1 MWGKRR
7 EARPA
12 RVDTLVGEGTC
23 VSGDLVFRGG
33 MHVDGV
39 IRGNVSAEAG
49 DDAALLVLGERGTIE
64 GDVKAPHVVIN
75 GRVQGDVRAVES
87 LELAAQARVSGALYY
102 VRLEMAL
109 GAEVNGKLVCL
120 TKEMLSKSLP
130 APVEFSARLARGAEK
145 IQAVDR

>member
-1 MWGKRR
+1 MPPCWSW
-7 EARPA
+7 
-12 RVDTLVGEGTC
+12 V
-23 VSGDLVFRGG
+23 
-33 MHVDGV
+33 
-39 IRGNVSAEAG
+39 NAG
-49 DDAALLVLGERGTIE
+49 LLKVA
-64 GDVKAPHVVIN
+64 VKAPHVVIN

-87 LELAAQARVSGALYY
+87 LELAAQARVSGALYYDY

-130 APVEFSARLARGAEK
+130 APVEFSARLAGGAEK

>member
-1 MWGKRR
+1 MPPCW
-7 EARPA
+7 
-12 RVDTLVGEGTC
+12 
-23 VSGDLVFRGG
+23 
-33 MHVDGV
+33 
-39 IRGNVSAEAG
+39 
-49 DDAALLVLGERGTIE
+49 VLGERGTIE
-64 GDVKAPHVVIN
+64 GDVKAPHVVLN

-87 LELAAQARVSGALYY
+87 LDLAAQARVSGALYY

-120 TKEMLSKSLP
+120 TKEILSKSLP